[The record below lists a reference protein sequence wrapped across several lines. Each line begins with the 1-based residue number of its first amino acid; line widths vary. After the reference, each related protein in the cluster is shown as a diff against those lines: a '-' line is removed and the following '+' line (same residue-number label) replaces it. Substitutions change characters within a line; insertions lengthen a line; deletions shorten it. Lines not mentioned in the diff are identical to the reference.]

1 MFRRLH
7 GLLEIS
13 GGVRKT
19 RSCRHVPLREMHVQ
33 EATRPARDQ
42 WWSEKDT
49 ELQTCA
55 TEGDMRGSGGYTACY
70 RSVVE

>member
-19 RSCRHVPLREMHVQ
+19 RSCRHVPLKEMHVW
-33 EATRPARDQ
+33 EATRPAIDQ
-42 WWSEKDT
+42 WWSEKDA

-55 TEGDMRGSGGYTACY
+55 TEGDACSGGYTACY

>member
-19 RSCRHVPLREMHVQ
+19 Q
-33 EATRPARDQ
+33 PAIDQ
-42 WWSEKDT
+42 WGSEKAV

-55 TEGDMRGSGGYTACY
+55 TEGDACSGGYTAC
-70 RSVVE
+70 